1 MNIEQIQVELS
12 AMIKA
17 MMAKGVVT
25 PRAEL
30 CLRGDSDP
38 MAQILSSLTHKTL
51 DGDWLK
57 QFTKPTIA
65 EALDAAKAY
74 IAALPDPETLVLR
87 AYLGKLADAVD
98 YGHENGIAA
107 EYVDPVRITQKA
119 MSDNLLTAD
128 AKAVA

>member
-1 MNIEQIQVELS
+1 MNIEEIQAELS
-12 AMIKA
+12 EMIKA
-17 MMAKGVVT
+17 LMAKGIVA

-30 CLRGDSDP
+30 DIRANEGFSVHIQTTIDTK
-38 MAQILSSLTHKTL
+38 SLGGKWMQSFYGSAPRALL
-51 DGDWLK
+51 D
-57 QFTKPTIA
+57 
-65 EALDAAKAY
+65 EANAF

-87 AYLGKLADAVD
+87 TYLGKLADAVD

>member
-1 MNIEQIQVELS
+1 MNEQQIINRLVAAQTALVEKLAAQPKIEFSISFYQSGKLYVVVYGAYDYDPIGRITAETF
-12 AMIKA
+12 A
-17 MMAKGVVT
+17 GV
-25 PRAEL
+25 
-30 CLRGDSDP
+30 
-38 MAQILSSLTHKTL
+38 L
-51 DGDWLK
+51 DD
-57 QFTKPTIA
+57 
-65 EALDAAKAY
+65 LDAF

-87 AYLGKLADAVD
+87 TYLGKLADAVD

>member
-30 CLRGDSDP
+30 CLKGNESPHAMLWGDLDQRALRGEYL
-38 MAQILSSLTHKTL
+38 QIINGTTAT
-51 DGDWLK
+51 D
-57 QFTKPTIA
+57 
-65 EALDAAKAY
+65 ALANAHAF

-87 AYLGKLADAVD
+87 TYLGKLADAVD
-98 YGHENGIAA
+98 YGRENGIAA
-107 EYVDPVRITQKA
+107 EYVDPVLITQKA

>member
-1 MNIEQIQVELS
+1 MNIEQIQADLS
-12 AMIKA
+12 AMVTE
-17 MMAKGVVT
+17 MTAKGVKL

-30 CLRGDSDP
+30 CLRGNESPNATLWGDL
-38 MAQILSSLTHKTL
+38 AQRALRGEYLQIIN
-51 DGDWLK
+51 GD
-57 QFTKPTIA
+57 TATD
-65 EALDAAKAY
+65 ALVNAHAF

-87 AYLGKLADAVD
+87 TYLGKLADAVD

-128 AKAVA
+128 VKAVA

>member
-1 MNIEQIQVELS
+1 MNEQQIINRLVAAHTALVGKLAAQPKLDTSIRFYQSGKLHVLVYGPNS
-12 AMIKA
+12 Y
-17 MMAKGVVT
+17 
-25 PRAEL
+25 
-30 CLRGDSDP
+30 DP
-38 MAQILSSLTHKTL
+38 IGSITADTFAGIL
-51 DGDWLK
+51 DD
-57 QFTKPTIA
+57 
-65 EALDAAKAY
+65 LDAF

-87 AYLGKLADAVD
+87 TYLGKLADAVD